1 MAIEDRHPARAR
13 KHLTE
18 LVWGWAAH
26 CSVSYRRH
34 GGPGHISPS
43 CQWRTPHAGQRLP
56 YVILDICDADSAMS
70 EEIALRAKF
79 VLRRQR
85 GAIGYYV
92 RLEIEPREA
101 RSAWITVWR
110 YRGGSRKVA
119 SSRVPR
125 EKILHEDG
133 SVAEGGLAMILH
145 ELFWAGSQGHYRTDE
160 VVALGDAVMKERV
173 FLGYNEIADMVAEA
187 REDMLDTREWHRQ
200 GRPGLDE

>member
-85 GAIGYYV
+85 G
-92 RLEIEPREA
+92 
-101 RSAWITVWR
+101 
-110 YRGGSRKVA
+110 GSRKVT

-125 EKILHEDG
+125 KKILHEDG

-187 REDMLDTREWHRQ
+187 REDMLETREWHRQ

>member
-1 MAIEDRHPARAR
+1 
-13 KHLTE
+13 
-18 LVWGWAAH
+18 
-26 CSVSYRRH
+26 
-34 GGPGHISPS
+34 
-43 CQWRTPHAGQRLP
+43 
-56 YVILDICDADSAMS
+56 MS

-110 YRGGSRKVA
+110 FRGRSRKVV

-125 EKILHEDG
+125 KKILHEDG

-145 ELFWAGSQGHYRTDE
+145 EFLWAGSQGHYRTDE

-173 FLGYNEIADMVAEA
+173 FLGYNEIADMRAEA
-187 REDMLDTREWHRQ
+187 REDMLETREWHRQ